1 MITFIRQ
8 KYAKMGNFEA
18 YLAIPS
24 ESLLYDHKTCF
35 TDSLEVRLCVFHVC
49 SQGNISGPFLTHNR
63 VKICQNSGFVY
74 VAFYLKLVLRSLE
87 QLLKDCIK

>member
-1 MITFIRQ
+1 
-8 KYAKMGNFEA
+8 MGNFEV

-35 TDSLEVRLCVFHVC
+35 IDSLGVRLGVFHVC

-63 VKICQNSGFVY
+63 VKY
-74 VAFYLKLVLRSLE
+74 VKIQVLSM
-87 QLLKDCIK
+87 LLLWLPA

>member
-1 MITFIRQ
+1 
-8 KYAKMGNFEA
+8 MGNFEV

-35 TDSLEVRLCVFHVC
+35 TDSLEVRLGVFHVC
-49 SQGNISGPFLTHNR
+49 PQGNISGPFLTHNR

-74 VAFYLKLVLRSLE
+74 VVKAFYLKLVLRSLE
-87 QLLKDCIK
+87 QLLEVCIR